1 MSQENQG
8 ENMDLD
14 LSGVFGDAAVA
25 IAERPD
31 PATPTIPITGLEKTL
46 ANAVDSV
53 TTAKGGRKTRSVK
66 QPVFFDLE
74 TVPDESRMELFG
86 LDPVPAPRQQTPTDQ
101 LPDPVALVTG
111 KVDEI
116 KKKLD
121 GLWPPLSWI
130 HLAMAAEEKIEKP
143 RKGVLDLLSSL
154 GGEVSGESEAIAG
167 ATSERNKLLS
177 VTPEFNRIVAIG
189 YSVGVSAGETESQV
203 VGETYAINGKEYIRE
218 EADLLEV
225 LWNLLE
231 SASIVVGY
239 NIAGFD
245 LPTLFVRSALL
256 GVKPTR
262 RFDLRPWGG
271 EVVDLMQARYP
282 KGPSRKLKELARVY
296 GFAVPAGEVDGSQ
309 VLGMFKAGQFNQIAA
324 YVRSDVEVSR
334 RLYEFYR
341 GYFC

>member
-1 MSQENQG
+1 MEF
-8 ENMDLD
+8 DLT
-14 LSGVFGDAAVA
+14 GVFDDAASVA
-25 IAERPD
+25 IADKPL
-31 PATPTIPITGLEKTL
+31 AAPTTGLEKTL
-46 ANAVDSV
+46 ANSVDSV
-53 TTAKGGRKTRSVK
+53 TTANGGRKMRAMR

-74 TVPDESRMELFG
+74 TVPDESRMDCFG
-86 LDPVPAPRQQTPTDQ
+86 LDPIPTPREQTQTDQ
-101 LPDPVALVTG
+101 LPDPIVLVTG

-121 GLWPPLSWI
+121 GLWPPEAW
-130 HLAMAAEEKIEKP
+130 LAAAVSAENSLEKP
-143 RKGVLDLLSSL
+143 RKGVVDALLSL
-154 GGEVSGESEAIAG
+154 AEEKGNESNEITRAVA
-167 ATSERNKLLS
+167 ERNKLLS

-189 YSVGVSAGETESQV
+189 YSVGVSAGETDAQV
-203 VGETYAINGKEYIRE
+203 VGETYAINGKEYVRE

-231 SASIVVGY
+231 NASIVVGY

-262 RFDLRPWGG
+262 RFDMRPWGG

-296 GFAVPAGEVDGSQ
+296 GFAVPAGDVDGSQ
-309 VLGMFKAGQFNQIAA
+309 VLGMWKSGQFNQIAA